1 MVILKDMKELN
12 GQYIVDFVKQRQL
25 HVSRGLRQACHATP
39 KLAIIRTNPNRVV
52 DTYMKLKVEYGNDIE
67 AEVLVKDI
75 EQKNAI
81 STIEKLNNDISVHGI
96 IVQLPLLDKEGT
108 DEILK
113 TVDKNKDVDGLA
125 GSIFVPPTV
134 TAIDW
139 LLAGY
144 NVNLLGK
151 KIVIVGRGRLVGAPL
166 EKKWRADELDVQ
178 SVDESVKDLKEVLK
192 SADIIVSATGQ
203 PGIIKSDM
211 IKAGAIVI
219 DAGVSAGK
227 NGIVGDVDE
236 EVRSRQDI
244 LLTPRIGGVGPLTI
258 AALFENLLTSTG
270 ILARQQATER
280 NS

>member
-211 IKAGAIVI
+211 VKAGAIVI
-219 DAGVSAGK
+219 DAGVSAGT